1 MPVTPSQEDYV
12 EAIWGLIRNKGYA
25 RVSDIADRLGINSAS
40 VSKMLRKLDED
51 GVLVYEKYRGLNLTP
66 EGFTQGQMLYERHK
80 LLEAFLGYL
89 GLSDGTAIHETVEG
103 IEHHFS
109 PDALAQVEMLV
120 RYIQMRPQWWQ
131 EFLEWSERTESESTE
146 VRPAKDARTTE

>member
-12 EAIWGLIRNKGYA
+12 EAIWSLIRNKGYA

-40 VSKMLRKLDED
+40 VSKMLRKLDDD
-51 GVLVYEKYRGLNLTP
+51 GILVYEKYRGLNLTP
-66 EGFTQGQMLYERHK
+66 EGFSRGQMLYERHQ

-89 GLSDGTAIHETVEG
+89 GMTDQTDIHQTVEG

-109 PDALAQVEMLV
+109 SDALTQIETLV
-120 RYIQMRPQWWQ
+120 RFIQEKPSWWQ
-131 EFLEWSERTESESTE
+131 EFLHWREQHCDH
-146 VRPAKDARTTE
+146 K